1 MIIDVNISKIIKKKI
16 KKPKKKIKKIYK
28 EKQLK
33 ETNDCASMNC
43 GTLP

>member
-1 MIIDVNISKIIKKKI
+1 MIIDVNISKIIKKKL
-16 KKPKKKIKKIYK
+16 KNQKKIKKIYK